1 LVVITPIS
9 CVCIIKFTNL
19 AQRFDRYRMSHDIL
33 DLFLLADYEDVFNTT
48 LVSSIPS
55 YNILPDHFQQ
65 PLPPTR
71 TTPPQNT

>member
-1 LVVITPIS
+1 
-9 CVCIIKFTNL
+9 
-19 AQRFDRYRMSHDIL
+19 MSHDIL